1 MTDAR
6 EAYLRTMLRYPKTMA
21 RLGDYDPQSL
31 RDFYNATA
39 REPVPQDM
47 LDLLARLK

>member
-6 EAYLRTMLRYPKTMA
+6 EAYLSVMLRYPKTMA
-21 RLGDYDPQSL
+21 LLGDYSL
-31 RDFYNATA
+31 TSMREFYNATV

-47 LDLLARLK
+47 KDLLARLK